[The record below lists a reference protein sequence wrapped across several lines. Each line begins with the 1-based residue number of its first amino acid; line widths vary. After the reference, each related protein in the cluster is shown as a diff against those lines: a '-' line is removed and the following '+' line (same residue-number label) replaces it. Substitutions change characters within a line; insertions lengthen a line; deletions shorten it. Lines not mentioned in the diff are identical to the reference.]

1 MEEIGQLTKNPA
13 RKRRFANAIVRG
25 FMRPS
30 RIRGEASAATLVC
43 RASSI
48 GASAPTTASGSLPSR
63 SWASPLFCGR
73 RVITYATRSND
84 FPVLIDEP
92 DRDRLSPLE
101 PDRCRRLGAL
111 GDGLTAESVRE
122 ELDPAVAIGSGTGEA
137 EILDRHQ
144 HRDDDV
150 SVRPIST
157 TEE

>member
-48 GASAPTTASGSLPSR
+48 GASASTTGSGSLPSR

-137 EILDRHQ
+137 EILDHHQ